1 MWRKMLSFTYHTR
14 KLMLLSIFLALSF
27 FICQRLLRYRAS
39 RSICR
44 EKGCQE
50 PPSLPQWDPIF
61 GLDIIV
67 ARLFGNSKST
77 SRNRFLQSLFTFHGH
92 TFKTRLYGST
102 QLFTIAPSNI
112 KAIYSSD
119 FESWGVGPVRGFVFG
134 PLLGTGLMTED
145 GAVWKRSRTITAPTF
160 AKPQF
165 ADLEAFDTHVSR
177 LLTHIPMNGETVD
190 LQPLFNR
197 LALDSTTEMLF
208 GKSVASLTSNP
219 PADGQAFLDA
229 FNYAQNGVGRRM
241 VKPFWN
247 VLTQDKEFWKSCK
260 LCHEFVDHIVA
271 RAMTNFDS
279 EKRSVSWTKKYILV
293 NELVRST
300 SDAIDI
306 RRQLLNIFLPAH
318 DAIAIPLTNI
328 FFQLARNPAVYSK
341 LREEIL
347 ALKGPS
353 TTDPKAL
360 KKLPYLQKIIS
371 ETSRLYPG
379 VTTNE
384 RVALKDT
391 FLPTGG
397 GPLGTAS
404 IFVKKGDLVT
414 LSFHALQRR
423 KDIWGADAEEWK
435 PGRWDHEAAKQVA
448 LWTNLPFGGGPR
460 VCPGQEQGLV
470 QLAFTIVRIVREVRV
485 LMNRDPVE
493 DFEDSY
499 RVVTVS
505 QNGCRVACMAAL
517 NMRTQ
522 S

>member
-1 MWRKMLSFTYHTR
+1 MA
-14 KLMLLSIFLALSF
+14 LSIFLAFAF

-39 RSICR
+39 RSIYR

-61 GLDIIV
+61 GLDVII
-67 ARLFGNSKST
+67 ARLFGNSKSQ
-77 SRNRFLQSLFTFHGH
+77 SRNRFLQSLFGSHGH

-102 QLFTIAPSNI
+102 HFFTIASPNI

-134 PLLGTGLMTED
+134 PLLGPGLMTED
-145 GAVWKRSRTITAPTF
+145 GAVWKRSRMITAPAF
-160 AKPQF
+160 PSPQS
-165 ADLEAFDTHVSR
+165 ADLEAFNAHVGR
-177 LLTHIPMNGETVD
+177 LLEHIPMNGETID

-197 LALDSTTEMLF
+197 LALDLTTEMLF

-219 PADGQAFLDA
+219 PANGQVFLDA
-229 FNYAQNGVGRRM
+229 FNYAQKGVGRRM

-247 VLTQDKEFWKSCK
+247 VLTQDKKFWNSCK

-271 RAMTNFDS
+271 RAMTSSDT
-279 EKRSVSWTKKYILV
+279 EKRSVSGTKKYILV
-293 NELVRST
+293 NELVKST
-300 SDAIDI
+300 SDTVDI

-328 FFQLARNPAVYSK
+328 FFQLARHPIVYSK
-341 LREEIL
+341 LRKEVF
-347 ALKGPS
+347 ALEGPNI
-353 TTDPKAL
+353 TDPRAL

-391 FLPTGG
+391 YLPTGG
-397 GPLGTAS
+397 GTLGTAP
-404 IFVKKGDLVT
+404 IFVKKGALVT
-414 LSFHALQRR
+414 LSFHGLQRR

-435 PGRWDHEAAKQVA
+435 PERWDHEATKQAA

-460 VCPGQEQGLV
+460 VCPGQEQGLA
-470 QLAFTIVRIVREVRV
+470 QLALTIVRIVRDVTV
-485 LMNRDPVE
+485 LINRDPVE
-493 DFEDSY
+493 EFEDLY

-505 QNGCRVACMAAL
+505 QNGCQVACISSMEDACKVLA
-517 NMRTQ
+517 
-522 S
+522 